1 MARIFNICFNYK
13 GNKYT
18 ALVYIMG
25 NPEDD
30 THVTVTANTDSIRV
44 QLPAG
49 ELAFSI
55 EEVLKHTGMPLQQDT
70 LQVTETIYLQLMNP
84 GKPGQ

>member
-13 GNKYT
+13 GSTYT

-30 THVTVTANTDSIRV
+30 SHVTVTPNSDSIRV

-49 ELAFSI
+49 ELTFSI
-55 EEVLKHTGMPLQQDT
+55 EEVLKYTRMPLQQDT
-70 LQVTETIYLQLMNP
+70 LQVTETIYLQLM
-84 GKPGQ
+84 KSR

>member
-1 MARIFNICFNYK
+1 
-13 GNKYT
+13 
-18 ALVYIMG
+18 MG

-55 EEVLKHTGMPLQQDT
+55 EEVFKHTGMPLQQDT

-84 GKPGQ
+84 GKPGK